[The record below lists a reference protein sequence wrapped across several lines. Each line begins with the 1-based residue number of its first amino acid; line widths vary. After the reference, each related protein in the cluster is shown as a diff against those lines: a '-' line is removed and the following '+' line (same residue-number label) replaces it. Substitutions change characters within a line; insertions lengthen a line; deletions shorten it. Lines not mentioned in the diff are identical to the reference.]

1 MSAGWQVGDLALC
14 VVSSKLTQAGQIY
27 KIIRIWQHPSHGM
40 AFDFEGVNNG
50 SEYGPEG
57 HWGFN
62 PCRFRKIKPDTEP
75 CEEEFAMLIKR
86 KVDA

>member
-27 KIIRIWQHPSHGM
+27 KIIRIWQHPFQGM
-40 AFDFEGVNNG
+40 AFDFEGMNSG
-50 SEYGPEG
+50 SRFGPEG
-57 HWGFN
+57 YWGFN

-75 CEEEFAMLIKR
+75 CEEEFALLIKR
-86 KVDA
+86 KVGA